1 MPPRRRSTLL
11 ALIVTGVY
19 VAAVAVAGV
28 VATATGDLALLW
40 RLTIMQEPDAGATG
54 PDVLIAALAA
64 VPWAWALWQCL
75 RGPLE
80 RAPREEEEEEEPR
93 VRRARFALYAAAATT
108 LLLHPLPAPWPW
120 WADTVSALSM
130 WAVAVLIHPVLVR
143 PALRPRLARAE
154 TIRSAGAVAFGGMTV
169 LALLGLIGLPEI
181 DPLYL
186 VVGVATLIWTVLVLL
201 AQRDHE
207 RWRPVTVAYG
217 IAALVTP
224 YVSLLVPAVLV
235 MSDTLVES
243 VSAPIGGLGALAA
256 ALQVIWLARSGH
268 DLAAP
273 ASRPVPVTG

>member
-11 ALIVTGVY
+11 ALIVTGFY

-28 VATATGDLALLW
+28 VAAATGDLALLW

-54 PDVLIAALAA
+54 PDVLIAVLAA

-80 RAPREEEEEEEPR
+80 TAPREEEEPR

-169 LALLGLIGLPEI
+169 LALLGLVGLPEI

-224 YVSLLVPAVLV
+224 YVSLLVAVVLV
-235 MSDTLVES
+235 MSGTPVEP
-243 VSAPIGGLGALAA
+243 VSAPVGGLGALAG